1 MELISNLIEA
11 HIFREKNGGLQ
22 FLLLKRSETEI
33 YPGIWQMVSG
43 KIKPGEKAFETALR
57 EIREETG
64 LVPKKFW
71 VAPNIN
77 SFYLPEKDY
86 LSFLPVF
93 AALVDTDSKV
103 IISDEHSEFK
113 WSDIKEAKKL
123 LAWEGQ
129 RKSVDLIAQYYSK
142 ELFFLNFVEIKFLL

>member
-1 MELISNLIEA
+1 MELISNMIEA
-11 HIFREKNGGLQ
+11 HIFRQVKGKIE

-43 KIKPGEKAFETALR
+43 KIKSNEKAFETALR
-57 EIREETG
+57 EIKEETG

-86 LSFLPVF
+86 ISFLPVF
-93 AALVDTDSKV
+93 AALVEEDSKV
-103 IISDEHSEFK
+103 IISNEHSEFK
-113 WSDIKEAKKL
+113 WVRKEEAKKN

-129 RKSVDLIAQYYSK
+129 RKSVDIICEYFTNEIS
-142 ELFFLNFVEIKFLL
+142 FLNFVEIKLL